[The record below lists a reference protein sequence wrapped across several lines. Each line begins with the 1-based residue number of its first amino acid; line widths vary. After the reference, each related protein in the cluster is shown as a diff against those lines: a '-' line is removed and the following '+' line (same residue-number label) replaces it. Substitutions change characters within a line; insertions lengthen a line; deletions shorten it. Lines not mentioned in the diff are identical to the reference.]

1 MAGCLQDDV
10 GGGYALQD
18 RYGENRSTLGG
29 CRLAGSVRGRLRS
42 QEQLLVHRLQQ
53 GYQVLLAQGGLVR
66 DVKPA
71 SPHNAGIG
79 IPCRSPQYAAP
90 DCRLQH
96 ALLLSGWAT
105 DHHLLPD
112 CVVGCTA
119 RHVQLA
125 GASCGNMGPVPTL
138 PLTVQSC
145 QPGWQL
151 AGNEGEPHPTE
162 WSWFAPS
169 SGGVSSFSVP
179 LPITLFCSSSTGCLV
194 LMV

>member
-71 SPHNAGIG
+71 SPHNAGMG
-79 IPCRSPQYAAP
+79 TLSRFPRHALT
-90 DCRLQH
+90 DCRFP
-96 ALLLSGWAT
+96 ALLLRGWA
-105 DHHLLPD
+105 
-112 CVVGCTA
+112 
-119 RHVQLA
+119 
-125 GASCGNMGPVPTL
+125 
-138 PLTVQSC
+138 
-145 QPGWQL
+145 
-151 AGNEGEPHPTE
+151 
-162 WSWFAPS
+162 
-169 SGGVSSFSVP
+169 
-179 LPITLFCSSSTGCLV
+179 
-194 LMV
+194 